1 VRGGAPIPVL
11 TRYRDL
17 PYAKIL
23 VWFRGGSS
31 VEAPEELGWAH
42 LTEHLLFKPRHAGA
56 TLAEFVESLGGS
68 SNAFTSQDA
77 VAVEATVRVEDVDR
91 VLAHLSA
98 VLSLPLTAIARKD
111 LDEERSVVI
120 EELRMYRDEPTENLF
135 NATMRNLYP
144 GHPYGREIIGEEETL
159 RDATG
164 QTLERFLREKLS
176 VRPFVVVAGGYRGA
190 PAFSLP
196 WRDAATPVT
205 LTPWETARRFT
216 LSHRQKKAY
225 FMAGWR
231 LPPESGETL
240 AAARLIHLI
249 VHGMEGS
256 RFYHELVY
264 EHGTFDN
271 MTVHLLNGFDA
282 LSFLHSLACDPSREP
297 ARVARWMREWDR
309 VEITREEVAK
319 ARETI
324 LSDESYA
331 AEGVGAVAETMA
343 RGQALYGDPARLER
357 DHFWHLLHLSA
368 SELRAFKETHLSWD
382 RAVAGAALPAEN
394 RFSFTTAAHRV
405 AATTAK
411 RAPGLKER
419 PQASVRFRE
428 SDRAPFVSLYALK
441 QGGAGGGL
449 PGKPGSLRL
458 FWETLT
464 ASAEGLDRT
473 GTDEFL
479 DRHGIILDPIVGNNT
494 SGIRLKMRD
503 SSVREAVDIFA
514 RVLRNRL
521 HTEDLAQEKAH
532 TLANLSLKGESP
544 ESLLRDH
551 ARRVMFAGTA
561 YADPLEGTVG
571 SVAPLTLADLRATR
585 RLCFASGRWGLGV
598 SGAADRSFVE
608 DIAAALP
615 HHRGEATG
623 DRRSATVTLDDRVET
638 VAIPEKDQIHIV
650 RLFRAPGI
658 YDADFETMRLI
669 EQLLTGQRSPYFQA
683 LREEQGLVYHLD
695 IWSMGGLR
703 EGLFALY
710 AITSPAHRDRVMDRM
725 TAALAPLRTG
735 ALAPDL
741 FAEAK
746 NTLAFDHARSLTRN
760 DFHALNLALEGAL
773 GLPRDHYLAL
783 PSLVSTLSVERMA
796 ACAAAYLTNG
806 IWLVSGGDNERE

>member
-1 VRGGAPIPVL
+1 MSGGAPIPVL

-31 VEAPEELGWAH
+31 VETAAELGWAH
-42 LTEHLLFKPRHAGA
+42 LIEHLLFKPRHDGA
-56 TLAEFVESLGGS
+56 TIAEFIESLGGS

-77 VAVEATVRVEDVDR
+77 VAVEATVRAGDVDR

-98 VLSLPLTAIARKD
+98 VLSTPLTAIPQKD
-111 LDEERSVVI
+111 LDEERAVVI

-144 GHPYGREIIGEEETL
+144 GHPYGREIIGEETTL
-159 RDATG
+159 RAATLPA
-164 QTLERFLREKLS
+164 LERFLREKLS
-176 VRPFVVVAGGYRGA
+176 VRPFAVIAGGYRGE

-196 WRDAATPVT
+196 WRDEAMPVV
-205 LTPWETARRFT
+205 LAPWDTDRRFT
-216 LSHRQKKAY
+216 LPHRQKKAY

-256 RFYHELVY
+256 RFYHELVF
-264 EHGTFDN
+264 ERGTFDN
-271 MTVHLLNGFDA
+271 MTVHLLNGFSA
-282 LSFLHSLACDPSREP
+282 LSFLHSLASDPSREP

-324 LSDESYA
+324 LSEESYA
-331 AEGVGAVAETMA
+331 AEGVGAAAETMA

-357 DHFWHLLHLSA
+357 DYFWHLLHLSA

-382 RAVAGAALPAEN
+382 RAVAGAALPAGN
-394 RFSFTTAAHRV
+394 RFSFTVPTHRV

-411 RAPGLKER
+411 KNHELKER
-419 PQASVRFRE
+419 PQAIIRHRE
-428 SDRAPFVSLYALK
+428 SDHAPFVSLYAIK

-458 FWETLT
+458 FWETLI
-464 ASAEGLDRT
+464 ASADGLDRT
-473 GTDEFL
+473 RTDEFL

-494 SGIRLKMRD
+494 SGLRLKVRD
-503 SSVREAVDIFA
+503 SSLREAADIFA

-521 HTEDLAQEKAH
+521 RAEDLAQEKAH
-532 TLANLSLKGESP
+532 TLANLSLKKESP
-544 ESLLRDH
+544 ESLLRDQ
-551 ARRVMFAGTA
+551 ARRVLFAGTA
-561 YADPLEGTVG
+561 YAEPLEGTIESVG
-571 SVAPLTLADLRATR
+571 PLTLADLRATR
-585 RLCFASGRWGLGV
+585 RLCFACGRWGLGV

-608 DIAAALP
+608 DVAAALP
-615 HHRGEATG
+615 RHRDGALG
-623 DRRSATVTLDDRVET
+623 DRRPATVDLDDRVET
-638 VAIPEKDQIHIV
+638 VPVPEKDQTHIV

-658 YDADFETMRLI
+658 YDADFETMRLV
-669 EQLLTGQRSPYFQA
+669 EQLLMGQRSPYFQA

-695 IWSMGGLR
+695 VWTMGGLR
-703 EGLFALY
+703 EGLFGLY

-725 TAALAPLRTG
+725 EAALAPIRGGT
-735 ALAPDL
+735 LAPDL
-741 FAEAK
+741 FVEAK

-760 DFHALNLALEGAL
+760 DFHSLNLALEGAL

-783 PSLVSTLSVERMA
+783 PRIVEALSMEQTV
-796 ACAAAYLTNG
+796 ACAATYLTKG
-806 IWLVSGGDNERE
+806 LWLVSGGENV

>member
-1 VRGGAPIPVL
+1 MNGGAPIPVL

-31 VEAPEELGWAH
+31 VESAGELGWAH
-42 LTEHLLFKPRHAGA
+42 LTEHLLFKPRHEGA
-56 TLAEFVESLGGS
+56 TIAEFVESLGGN
-68 SNAFTSQDA
+68 SNAFTSQDT
-77 VAVEATVRVEDVDR
+77 VAVEATVRAGDVDR

-98 VLSLPLTAIARKD
+98 VLSTPLTTIAQKD

-144 GHPYGREIIGEEETL
+144 GHPYGREIIGEEDTL
-159 RDATG
+159 RAATPEL
-164 QTLERFLREKLS
+164 LEHFLREKLS
-176 VRPFVVVAGGYRGA
+176 VRPFVIIAGGYRGEA
-190 PAFSLP
+190 SFSLP
-196 WRDAATPVT
+196 WRDVAAPVMLAPLGT
-205 LTPWETARRFT
+205 THRFT
-216 LSHRQKKAY
+216 LPHRQKKAY

-264 EHGTFDN
+264 ERGTFDN
-271 MTVHLLNGFDA
+271 MTVHLLNGFSA
-282 LSFLHSLACDPSREP
+282 LSFLHSLASDPSREP
-297 ARVARWMREWDR
+297 ARVTRWMREWDR

-324 LSDESYA
+324 LSEESYA
-331 AEGVGAVAETMA
+331 AEGVGTAAETMA

-357 DHFWHLLHLSA
+357 DYFWHLLHLSA

-382 RAVAGAALPAEN
+382 RAVAGAALPAGD
-394 RFSFTTAAHRV
+394 RFSFTDTAHR
-405 AATTAK
+405 AASATAK
-411 RAPGLKER
+411 RATPKER
-419 PQASVRFRE
+419 PQAILRFRE
-428 SDRAPFVSLYALK
+428 SDHAPFVSLYALK

-479 DRHGIILDPIVGNNT
+479 DRHGIMLDPIVGNNT
-494 SGIRLKMRD
+494 SGLRLKVRD
-503 SSVREAVDIFA
+503 ASLREAADIFT

-532 TLANLSLKGESP
+532 TLANLSLKNESP
-544 ESLLRDH
+544 EALLRDH

-561 YADPLEGTVG
+561 YADPLEGTVE

-615 HHRGEATG
+615 RHRSDATG
-623 DRRSATVTLDDRVET
+623 DRRPVTVTLDDRLET
-638 VAIPEKDQIHIV
+638 VPVPEKDQIHIV

-695 IWSMGGLR
+695 VWSMGGLR
-703 EGLFALY
+703 EGLFGLY
-710 AITSPAHRDRVMDRM
+710 AITSPQHRDRVMDRM
-725 TAALAPLRTG
+725 ETALAPLRDGT
-735 ALAPDL
+735 LATDL

-783 PSLVSTLSVERMA
+783 PSIVDALSIERTA
-796 ACAAAYLTNG
+796 ACAAAYLTKG
-806 IWLVSGGDNERE
+806 IWLVSGGAK